1 VKHLKVLAALFAF
14 FVPVAS
20 SQEIAAES
28 LGPGQF
34 RVVLK
39 SEIVLEV
46 SEAQSI
52 LLPKASAL
60 CQGLEPVLGHYE
72 FSSSARIDG
81 PASPNEPTVF
91 QLTQDI
97 SCGRASTNPQIG
109 SARNSAF
116 GVVKGD
122 TQQTIEEFIRAA
134 SSSYLSQRADGA
146 FENAYIAFSEAMR
159 TFLPLEEWKR
169 QNSEFN
175 AAAGKRK
182 STAIWRVTIYDN
194 PQNAPESGLYIA
206 ADYESE
212 FDHVPFQC
220 GYLIWF
226 QSSDRRFV
234 ITREESGSLP
244 GSTVERLPRERVLE
258 IRKQFGCPAR

>member
-1 VKHLKVLAALFAF
+1 MKSLNTLAVL
-14 FVPVAS
+14 FVFIAPVAS
-20 SQEIAAES
+20 SQEITAES

-34 RVVLK
+34 RMVLK
-39 SEIVLEV
+39 SATMLEV
-46 SEAQSI
+46 SEAQTI
-52 LLPKASAL
+52 LLPKAFEL

-72 FSSSARIDG
+72 FSSTARIDG
-81 PASPNEPTVF
+81 PASPSEPTVF

-97 SCGRASTNPQIG
+97 SCGRASTNPQIS

-116 GVVKGD
+116 GVVKD
-122 TQQTIEEFIRAA
+122 DSNQSIEEFIREA

-146 FENAYIAFSEAMR
+146 LEEAYVAFSEAMR

-194 PQNAPESGLYIA
+194 PQNAPEPGLYIA

-244 GSTVERLPRERVLE
+244 ASTVERLPQERVLE
-258 IRKQFGCPAR
+258 IRRQFGCPAR